1 MSKTKNYFWD
11 EAEKFVDGVVAKI
24 KSGVITLDQGS
35 QEIKANKGNYA
46 LELIGIE
53 YDDQVDDYLYYAMGG
68 K

>member
-1 MSKTKNYFWD
+1 MSMTKNYFWD

-35 QEIKANKGNYA
+35 QEIKDNKGKYA